1 MRLTLTLHANTIGW
15 IEYIKKLVMHM
26 QSYPDLLHARHCLPT
41 ALSPSFRSSDTSL
54 WIASKMSRLAIYWK
68 RKEKRRRGWGW
79 DTGSTIVFVQSDIV
93 LFFLRCWFLCSYY
106 TRVVLIYLIWIAR
119 RYQQW
124 LDKVHMS
131 NTVMTDAV
139 SSPHSPPVL
148 VSATERSSTTLT
160 ALALA
165 HWPSSEII
173 AHLCMY
179 SV

>member
-1 MRLTLTLHANTIGW
+1 MQTLHIGW
-15 IEYIKKLVMHM
+15 IEYITKLVMHM
-26 QSYPDLLHARHCLPT
+26 QSYHDLLHARHCLPT

-68 RKEKRRRGWGW
+68 GKERMRLRYWYHI
-79 DTGSTIVFVQSDIV
+79 SY
-93 LFFLRCWFLCSYY
+93 LFNQTSCFFSFPCSFLCGYF
-106 TRVVLIYLIWIAR
+106 TRVAIIYLIWIAR
-119 RYQQW
+119 RHQQW
-124 LDKVHMS
+124 LGKVHMS

-165 HWPSSEII
+165 RWPSSEII

>member
-1 MRLTLTLHANTIGW
+1 MRLTLRVHANTIGW
-15 IEYIKKLVMHM
+15 IEYIKKTGLCICRTI
-26 QSYPDLLHARHCLPT
+26 LHARHCLPT

-68 RKEKRRRGWGW
+68 KKGE
-79 DTGSTIVFVQSDIV
+79 DEVEVLVAHIIFVQSDIV
-93 LFFLRCWFLCSYY
+93 LLFFPCLFLCSYY
-106 TRVVLIYLIWIAR
+106 TRVAIIYLIWIACR
-119 RYQQW
+119 HQQW
-124 LDKVHMS
+124 LDKVCKS
-131 NTVMTDAV
+131 TTVMTDAV

-165 HWPSSEII
+165 RWPSSEII

-179 SV
+179 NV